1 MSIFRDVP
9 YRDEEISVYA
19 NRAARRLKDVTPK
32 INAGQIVGKPIDV
45 KNDIIDNPPL
55 SMIKERVSL
64 DEMSVVSSKA
74 LSFQSNPEF
83 ISQRELSFVM
93 QTTKKN
99 TRRKPEVSKET
110 KVVSR
115 VGGDPIE
122 PTFLDPG
129 P

>member
-19 NRAARRLKDVTPK
+19 NRAARRLRDVTPK

-74 LSFQSNPEF
+74 LSF
-83 ISQRELSFVM
+83 
-93 QTTKKN
+93 
-99 TRRKPEVSKET
+99 
-110 KVVSR
+110 
-115 VGGDPIE
+115 
-122 PTFLDPG
+122 
-129 P
+129 